1 MDVLSIQNYKPRA
14 EADASRCVVCNAT
27 GNTLLRRF
35 LCVSYPQL
43 TPVTNS
49 GKVDPVRKTPTV
61 TCVGRVVLLPPIFS
75 LYFRRRIP
83 SNCGRSRGL
92 NACVSESESKSQ
104 STMGDD
110 GDSTLQ
116 TSGRSSRHQL
126 V

>member
-27 GNTLLRRF
+27 GNKLLRRF

-61 TCVGRVVLLPPIFS
+61 TCVGRVVFPPVLPLCFLLF
-75 LYFRRRIP
+75 LVFTFGDAERIP

-92 NACVSESESKSQ
+92 NACVRE
-104 STMGDD
+104 
-110 GDSTLQ
+110 
-116 TSGRSSRHQL
+116 
-126 V
+126 